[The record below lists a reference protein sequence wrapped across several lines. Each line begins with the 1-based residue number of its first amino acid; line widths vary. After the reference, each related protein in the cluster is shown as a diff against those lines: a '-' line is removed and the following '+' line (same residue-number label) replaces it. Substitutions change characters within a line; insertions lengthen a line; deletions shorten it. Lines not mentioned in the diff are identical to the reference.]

1 MAAVFDGI
9 PMDRKAFK
17 LLLKDV
23 RKYNNG
29 VIWLQYNLK

>member
-9 PMDRKAFK
+9 PMDRKPSK
-17 LLLKDV
+17 LLLKDA

-29 VIWLQYNLK
+29 VNLASI